1 MGCLTLTRMYDTCIT
16 SLQFANIQDC
26 KRIFWVDSSTVL
38 SWIRTPTRQFK
49 PFVSARVAEIQET
62 VGVDDFRYVRSKSN
76 PADTLTRGTEPSRL
90 TDWLE
95 GPSFLQLPEEKWPDF
110 QAEEQ
115 SNHEKE
121 AEVVKEMKTS
131 EKASISAK
139 TEVPEGDVNAT
150 FPKIRR
156 PLAYVLRFVQN
167 TGKKNVKTGL
177 ITVQELKESEN
188 QLFKWSQFHLKPSV
202 VDKKLIP
209 SLDENGII
217 RAHGRLE
224 DVRLLPQEM
233 RNPVILPRD
242 HPLVL
247 LLLRHLHEKRG
258 HCGYKSLI
266 HEARRNHWI
275 IGVCNM
281 SKALTAKCITC
292 RKLRKKPLD
301 QLMGRIPSL
310 RVAAGFQPFSNT
322 AIDMFGPLH
331 IKLNRKTLK
340 EAQVVIFTCMTSR
353 AVHLELVNDKT
364 ADAFLMAFRRFASL
378 RGHQVEVGTCH
389 CHVSRR

>member
-1 MGCLTLTRMYDTCIT
+1 MNPEAATTEANPKLEKVKSGDNPI
-16 SLQFANIQDC
+16 LQ
-26 KRIFWVDSSTVL
+26 KL
-38 SWIRTPTRQFK
+38 
-49 PFVSARVAEIQET
+49 
-62 VGVDDFRYVRSKSN
+62 
-76 PADTLTRGTEPSRL
+76 
-90 TDWLE
+90 LE
-95 GPSFLQLPEEKWPDF
+95 NCS
-110 QAEEQ
+110 
-115 SNHEKE
+115 
-121 AEVVKEMKTS
+121 
-131 EKASISAK
+131 
-139 TEVPEGDVNAT
+139 T

-156 PLAYVLRFVQN
+156 TLAYVLRFVHN
-167 TGKKNVKTGL
+167 IRKKNDKTGP

-188 QLFKWSQFHLKPSV
+188 QIFKWSQLHLKPSV

-242 HPLVL
+242 HPLAR

-266 HEARRNHWI
+266 HEARRNLWI
-275 IGVCNM
+275 IGVRNM

-301 QLMGRIPSL
+301 QLMGQIPSL
-310 RVAAGFQPFSNT
+310 RVAAGFPPFSNS

-364 ADAFLMAFRRFASL
+364 ADAFRMVIRRFASL
-378 RGHQVEVGTCH
+378 RGHPCVCWSDCGTNFVGAQSYLKEIMQSWDIPKIQGVLCEEFSCDFKWQWNIPHASHQNGVVETLIKSVRQSLNATCKNQAFTDKQWGTFL
-389 CHVSRR
+389 SETTYIINGRPLYPSSNDI

>member
-1 MGCLTLTRMYDTCIT
+1 
-16 SLQFANIQDC
+16 
-26 KRIFWVDSSTVL
+26 
-38 SWIRTPTRQFK
+38 
-49 PFVSARVAEIQET
+49 
-62 VGVDDFRYVRSKSN
+62 
-76 PADTLTRGTEPSRL
+76 
-90 TDWLE
+90 
-95 GPSFLQLPEEKWPDF
+95 
-110 QAEEQ
+110 
-115 SNHEKE
+115 
-121 AEVVKEMKTS
+121 MKTS

-139 TEVPEGDVNAT
+139 TEVPEGDVNAVNPETATTEVSAKPEQVKSEDNPILQKLQENCST

-167 TGKKNVKTGL
+167 TRKKNVKTGP

-242 HPLVL
+242 HPLVR

-266 HEARRNHWI
+266 HEARGNYWI
-275 IGVCNM
+275 IGVRNT
-281 SKALTAKCITC
+281 SKALTEKCITC
-292 RKLRKKPLD
+292 RKLRKKLLD
-301 QLMGRIPSL
+301 QLIGRSHL
-310 RVAAGFQPFSNT
+310 YEWQWVFHPFPT
-322 AIDMFGPLH
+322 PPLTRSVPYISSSIGRH
-331 IKLNRKTLK
+331 LK
-340 EAQVVIFTCMTSR
+340 EAQVVIFACMISR
-353 AVHLELVNDKT
+353 AVHLELVD
-364 ADAFLMAFRRFASL
+364 S
-378 RGHQVEVGTCH
+378 
-389 CHVSRR
+389 

>member
-26 KRIFWVDSSTVL
+26 KKIFWVDSSTVL
-38 SWIRTPTRQFK
+38 SWIRTPSRQFK
-49 PFVSARVAEIQET
+49 PFVTARVAEIQET

-76 PADTLTRGTEPSRL
+76 PAGTLTRGTEPSRL

-115 SNHEKE
+115 SNHKKE
-121 AEVVKEMKTS
+121 AEVLKEMKTS

-139 TEVPEGDVNAT
+139 TEVPEGDVNDVNPETAT
-150 FPKIRR
+150 TEVSANPEQVKSEDNPLLQKLLENYSKFPKIRR
-156 PLAYVLRFVQN
+156 TLAYVLRFVQN
-167 TGKKNVKTGL
+167 TRKKNVKTGP
-177 ITVQELKESEN
+177 ITVQELKDSEN
-188 QLFKWSQFHLKPSV
+188 QLFKWSQLHLKPSV

-217 RAHGRLE
+217 RAHGRLK

-242 HPLVL
+242 HPLVRL
-247 LLLRHLHEKRG
+247 LPRHLHEKRG

-275 IGVCNM
+275 IGVRNM

-301 QLMGRIPSL
+301 QLMGQIPSL
-310 RVAAGFQPFSNT
+310 RVAAGAPPFSNT

-331 IKLNRKTLK
+331 IKLNRKSLK

-353 AVHLELVNDKT
+353 AVHLEL
-364 ADAFLMAFRRFASL
+364 
-378 RGHQVEVGTCH
+378 C
-389 CHVSRR
+389 